1 MKVYFVG
8 AGPGDPRLI
17 TVRGKSLLEEADVI
31 IYAGSL
37 VNPRLLDYARE
48 GARIHNSASMN
59 LEEMV
64 KIMEESAGLGEKVV
78 RLHTGDPG
86 LYGAIQEQIN
96 LLEAK
101 NIPCEV
107 VPGVSSMSAAGASL
121 KREFTQPGVSQS
133 LIVTRMEGR
142 TPVPSEES
150 LESLSQHRGSLC
162 IFLSVQKIEEVV
174 SKLSKGYPPHTPVAV
189 VYKASWPEEK
199 IIQGDL
205 ATIAKKVKE
214 EGIEKTALILVGDFL
229 KGEGEPSLLYDSSF
243 THGYRRGE

>member
-48 GARIHNSASMN
+48 GAQIHNSASMN

-150 LESLSQHRGSLC
+150 LESLAQHRGSLC

-174 SKLSKGYPPHTPVAV
+174 SRLSKGYPPHTPVAV

>member
-1 MKVYFVG
+1 MRVYFVG
-8 AGPGDPRLI
+8 AGPGDPELI
-17 TVRGKSLLEEADVI
+17 TVRGKSLLEKADVI

-37 VNPRLLDYARE
+37 VNPQLLDYARE
-48 GARIHNSASMN
+48 EAQIYNSASMN

-64 KIMEESAGLGEKVV
+64 KIMEEGVAAGKMVV

-86 LYGAIQEQIN
+86 LYGAIQEQIK
-96 LLEAK
+96 LMEAR

-133 LIVTRMEGR
+133 LIITRIKGR
-142 TPVPSEES
+142 TPVPQEES
-150 LESLSQHRGSLC
+150 LESLSRHQSSLC
-162 IFLSVQKIEEVV
+162 IFLSVQKIEEVI
-174 SKLSKGYPPHTPVAV
+174 SCLSQGYPPQTPVAV

-205 ATIAKKVKE
+205 TDIVKKVKE

-229 KGEGEPSLLYDSSF
+229 KGQGEPSLLYDSSF
-243 THGYRRGE
+243 THGYRRGK